1 MKRVLA
7 LLVGLMLLPAAASAD
22 VEIVPGSDIN
32 LVARDA
38 NIPITV
44 RNTTDADIE
53 VQVVG
58 ESTSFRLEI
67 LESAQVT
74 IPAQSSQLAELPVRA
89 IANGP
94 VEIRVW
100 LEVDGE
106 RVSDDTVIGV
116 NVNYDVELFLLVSFA
131 VAMFALMIVGIIR
144 TTLRLR
150 RRQSE

>member
-1 MKRVLA
+1 VKRVLA
-7 LLVGLMLLPAAASAD
+7 LLVGLMLLPGAASAD

-44 RNTTDADIE
+44 RNTTDAGIE

-67 LESAQVT
+67 LESALVT

>member
-7 LLVGLMLLPAAASAD
+7 LLVALMMLPLAASAD
-22 VEIVPGSDIN
+22 IEIVPGSDIN

-44 RNTTDADIE
+44 RNTTDESIE

-67 LESAQVT
+67 LESTLVT
-74 IPAQSSQLAELPVRA
+74 IPAQSSQIAELPVRA

>member
-1 MKRVLA
+1 MKRILGLVLA
-7 LLVGLMLLPAAASAD
+7 LSFLALPASAD
-22 VEIVPGSDIN
+22 VEIVPGSGIN

-44 RNTTDADIE
+44 RNTTEADIE

-67 LESAQVT
+67 LESTKVV
-74 IPAQSSQLAELPVRA
+74 IPAMSSQIAELPVRA

-94 VEIRVW
+94 VEIRAW
-100 LEVDGE
+100 LEVDGQ
-106 RVSDDTVIGV
+106 RVSDDTIIAV

-131 VAMFALMIVGIIR
+131 VAMFALMIVGVIR

-150 RRQSE
+150 GRASE

>member
-1 MKRVLA
+1 MKRFLA
-7 LLVGLMLLPAAASAD
+7 LLLALALMPLPASAD

-44 RNTTDADIE
+44 RNTSDEA
-53 VQVVG
+53 VQIQLVG
-58 ESTSFRLEI
+58 ESTSFRLEV
-67 LESAQVT
+67 LEATNIT
-74 IPAQSSQLAELPVRA
+74 IPPQSSQIAELPVRA

-100 LEVDGE
+100 LEVAGE
-106 RVSDDTVIGV
+106 KVSDDNIIAV

-144 TTLRLR
+144 TTMRLR
-150 RRQSE
+150 SQRGE

>member
-1 MKRVLA
+1 MKRFFAVLLALA
-7 LLVGLMLLPAAASAD
+7 LLPLPANAD

-44 RNTTDADIE
+44 RNTSDEA
-53 VQVVG
+53 VQIQLVG
-58 ESTSFRLEI
+58 ESTSFRLEV
-67 LESAQVT
+67 LEATNVT
-74 IPAQSSQLAELPVRA
+74 IPPQSSQIAELPVRA

-100 LEVDGE
+100 LEVAGE
-106 RVSDDTVIGV
+106 RVSADNIIAV

-144 TTLRLR
+144 TTMRLR
-150 RRQSE
+150 NRRGE

>member
-22 VEIVPGSDIN
+22 VEIVPGSDVN

-44 RNTTDADIE
+44 RNTSDQTLE

-58 ESTSFRLEI
+58 ESTSFRLEV
-67 LESAQVT
+67 LEAAAVT
-74 IPAQSSQLAELPVRA
+74 IPAQSSQIAELPVRA

-94 VEIRVW
+94 VQIRVW
-100 LEVDGE
+100 LQLDGV
-106 RVSDDTVIGV
+106 RVSEDTFIDV

-131 VAMFALMIVGIIR
+131 VAMFALMIVGVIR

-150 RRQSE
+150 KRQSE

>member
-1 MKRVLA
+1 
-7 LLVGLMLLPAAASAD
+7 MLPLAASAD
-22 VEIVPGSDIN
+22 IEIVPGSDIN

-44 RNTTDADIE
+44 RNTTDESIE

-67 LESAQVT
+67 LESTLVT
-74 IPAQSSQLAELPVRA
+74 IPAQSSQIAELPVRA

>member
-44 RNTTDADIE
+44 RNTTDEGIE

-67 LESAQVT
+67 LESALVT
-74 IPAQSSQLAELPVRA
+74 SPAQSSLLAELPVRA

>member
-7 LLVGLMLLPAAASAD
+7 LLLALMLLPAPASAD

-67 LESAQVT
+67 LESALVT
-74 IPAQSSQLAELPVRA
+74 IPAQSSLLAELPVRA

>member
-1 MKRVLA
+1 MKRIFAVLLALA
-7 LLVGLMLLPAAASAD
+7 LLPLPASAD

-44 RNTTDADIE
+44 RNTSDEA
-53 VQVVG
+53 VQIQLVG
-58 ESTSFRLEI
+58 ESTSFRLEV
-67 LESAQVT
+67 LEATNVT
-74 IPAQSSQLAELPVRA
+74 IPPQSSQIAELPVRA

-100 LEVDGE
+100 LEVAGE
-106 RVSDDTVIGV
+106 RVSADNIIAV

-144 TTLRLR
+144 TTMRLR
-150 RRQSE
+150 NRRGE

>member
-67 LESAQVT
+67 LESALVT
-74 IPAQSSQLAELPVRA
+74 IPAQSSLLAELPVRA

>member
-1 MKRVLA
+1 VKRFFAVLLALA
-7 LLVGLMLLPAAASAD
+7 LLPLPANAD

-44 RNTTDADIE
+44 RNTSDEA
-53 VQVVG
+53 VQIQLVG
-58 ESTSFRLEI
+58 ESTSFRLEV
-67 LESAQVT
+67 LEATNVT
-74 IPAQSSQLAELPVRA
+74 IPPQSSQIAELPVRA

-100 LEVDGE
+100 LEVAGE
-106 RVSDDTVIGV
+106 RVSADNIIAV

-144 TTLRLR
+144 TTMRLR
-150 RRQSE
+150 NRRGE

>member
-1 MKRVLA
+1 VKRFFAVLLALA
-7 LLVGLMLLPAAASAD
+7 LLPLPASAD

-44 RNTTDADIE
+44 RNTSDEA
-53 VQVVG
+53 VQIQLVG
-58 ESTSFRLEI
+58 ESTSFRLEV
-67 LESAQVT
+67 LEATNVT
-74 IPAQSSQLAELPVRA
+74 IPPQSSQIAELPVRA

-100 LEVDGE
+100 LEVAGE
-106 RVSDDTVIGV
+106 RVSADNIIAV

-144 TTLRLR
+144 TTMRLR
-150 RRQSE
+150 NRRGE